1 MVLVP
6 PPPMVLLL
14 LLLLRVPFWLLK
26 KDDLDLWR
34 PLLRVLL
41 RRVPVG
47 VGPLITSLGFPK
59 CFSINIATFKK
70 N

>member
-1 MVLVP
+1 
-6 PPPMVLLL
+6 MVLLL

-26 KDDLDLWR
+26 KEDLDLWR

-47 VGPLITSLGFPK
+47 VGPLITSLEVAQMFFNK
-59 CFSINIATFKK
+59 YCHFKK
-70 N
+70 C